1 MISIDAKQDCLDF
14 QAKLLPEGVLYTY
27 KRSFDTCDED
37 DYVIEVNFSKL
48 PKMLILGSIKSA
60 PFVIPQFGR
69 LTTDVSNQNRHL
81 LHKRY

>member
-48 PKMLILGSIKSA
+48 PKMLILGSIKST

-81 LHKRY
+81 LHKPY